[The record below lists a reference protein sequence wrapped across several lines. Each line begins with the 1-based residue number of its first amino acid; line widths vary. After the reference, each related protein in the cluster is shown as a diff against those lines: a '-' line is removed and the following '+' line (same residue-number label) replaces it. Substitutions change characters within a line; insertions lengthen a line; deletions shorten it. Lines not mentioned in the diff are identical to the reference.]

1 MFTRLYFYIVEVFI
15 LNLVKTLDFGYIPIR
30 KTHTQGET
38 LQFIE
43 LCDGT
48 MGEIKLDYN
57 TNQPFIVLYEE

>member
-1 MFTRLYFYIVEVFI
+1 M
-15 LNLVKTLDFGYIPIR
+15 NLVKTLDFGYIPIR